1 MMENVMDKVFNITY
15 VGAYILNG
23 LFLLFHIIN
32 AVSIIALLI
41 VYGISTIVLF
51 FLGYLIQEHL
61 NNILQL
67 YLIIV
72 GIVNVIAMF
81 FVSGFLA
88 SLWLILLGGGLL
100 ASAFIFDEFF
110 KKEM

>member
-1 MMENVMDKVFNITY
+1 MANVMEKVFNITY

-23 LFLLFHIIN
+23 IFLIFHLIN
-32 AVSIIALLI
+32 AVSIITLII

-72 GIVNVIAMF
+72 GIVTIIAMF
-81 FVSGFLA
+81 FVSGFFP
-88 SLWLILLGGGLL
+88 SLWLIMLGGGFI
-100 ASAFIFDEFF
+100 AIAFIFDEFF
-110 KKEM
+110 VKEL